1 MAHDLLLARSLT
13 KVFPGTVALDGVDLT
28 LAAGR
33 VTALAGHN
41 GSGKSTLVKT
51 LAGIYRPDGG
61 TIETPGHAHRS
72 EVLHFIHQDLGLID
86 DLTAVE
92 NFNLVHRRGLS
103 GLSNPR
109 RSRERTEAEKLLA
122 AFGVELDVSKRLRY
136 LSPAERTM
144 VAIARAMSRWDDMD
158 QVLVL
163 DEPTATLGDHE
174 SEVVLRAIRAIA
186 DRGAAVLYISHR
198 LAEIERLADDVVVLR
213 DGRVIETATKGS
225 FTAVD
230 LVGHIA
236 GDAKAGTAERTVTSR
251 SASTPRLVV
260 KGLTAATVHGV
271 DVTVAR
277 GEIVGVSGV
286 IGSGVEE
293 LLGAIFGARARS
305 SGTVAVDGKAVL
317 AGSVRNAIASG
328 IGYVPA
334 DRHRHGAVLG
344 MSASENL
351 TLPFLAPLRRWWG
364 AIDDRAERREAL
376 RAFDEASVLPR
387 KPASPFS
394 SFSGGNQQKVIVA
407 RWTRTSPKVLLLEEP
422 TQGVD
427 AGAQQSLYELVRRA
441 AATGAAVLVAS
452 SDTKEL
458 VEICDRVIVLVNG
471 TVARELSGHEL
482 HEAAVIRH
490 TLATKSKEM

>member
-1 MAHDLLLARSLT
+1 
-13 KVFPGTVALDGVDLT
+13 
-28 LAAGR
+28 
-33 VTALAGHN
+33 
-41 GSGKSTLVKT
+41 
-51 LAGIYRPDGG
+51 
-61 TIETPGHAHRS
+61 
-72 EVLHFIHQDLGLID
+72 
-86 DLTAVE
+86 
-92 NFNLVHRRGLS
+92 
-103 GLSNPR
+103 
-109 RSRERTEAEKLLA
+109 
-122 AFGVELDVSKRLRY
+122 
-136 LSPAERTM
+136 
-144 VAIARAMSRWDDMD
+144 
-158 QVLVL
+158 
-163 DEPTATLGDHE
+163 
-174 SEVVLRAIRAIA
+174 
-186 DRGAAVLYISHR
+186 
-198 LAEIERLADDVVVLR
+198 
-213 DGRVIETATKGS
+213 
-225 FTAVD
+225 
-230 LVGHIA
+230 
-236 GDAKAGTAERTVTSR
+236 
-251 SASTPRLVV
+251 
-260 KGLTAATVHGV
+260 
-271 DVTVAR
+271 
-277 GEIVGVSGV
+277 
-286 IGSGVEE
+286 
-293 LLGAIFGARARS
+293 
-305 SGTVAVDGKAVL
+305 
-317 AGSVRNAIASG
+317 
-328 IGYVPA
+328 
-334 DRHRHGAVLG
+334 